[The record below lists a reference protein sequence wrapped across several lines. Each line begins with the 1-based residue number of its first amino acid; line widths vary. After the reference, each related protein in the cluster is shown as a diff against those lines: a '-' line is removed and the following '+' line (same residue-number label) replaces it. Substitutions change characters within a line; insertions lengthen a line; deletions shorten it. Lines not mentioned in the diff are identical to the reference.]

1 MKSKT
6 TSLHWLIGMALLTAS
21 AAQATETSTTA
32 TQPAP
37 ADAVSAD
44 NGVRAY
50 IDPATGKLRQA
61 TPAERAEEARQ
72 SAAAAKRGK
81 GKGVKVEK
89 RANGAVR
96 AIDLE
101 GRTMESVVV
110 TRAADGSLQYH
121 YVAGDAS
128 QGDPTQLPKMEEK

>member
-1 MKSKT
+1 MTAKT
-6 TSLHWLIGMALLTAS
+6 TGLRWLIGTALLAAS
-21 AAQATETSTTA
+21 AAQATEPSTT
-32 TQPAP
+32 TT
-37 ADAVSAD
+37 DAAVIDAAAAD

-50 IDPATGKLRQA
+50 VDPATGKLRQA

-72 SAAAAKRGK
+72 SAEAAKLRK
-81 GKGVKVEK
+81 GKGVKLEK

-110 TRAADGSLQYH
+110 TRADDGSLQYH
-121 YVAGDAS
+121 YVTGDGS
-128 QGDPTQLPKMEEK
+128 QVDPDSLPKMEEK